1 MQGAVSATTNSG
13 KLIDASASADLP
25 GQWLI
30 AKDARLVPAGWQS
43 MKLANFHVAWNAPL
57 PCTRLSGNGTTSGVI
72 LGGPRGE

>member
-1 MQGAVSATTNSG
+1 MQCAVSATTNSG

-30 AKDARLVPAGWQS
+30 
-43 MKLANFHVAWNAPL
+43 ANFHVAWNAPL